1 MTEIKETKYLVET
14 VTVPVD
20 FGGDIK
26 TWLEQANT
34 HNFRWLLAHA
44 DDGVIWG
51 DVRDDGLH
59 LSTSLFGPEL
69 RAKTLQMARLFGEI
83 GELYLWKSDDGWS
96 ARLVIEGEGHT
107 KEYYDECQLL
117 WGTDVEET
125 DDGFVLLRH
134 GAEGLRH
141 APPIHEADI
150 KLPLQHKPLRL
161 NIRHFVDYDKDGQA
175 YVKFSRLISV
185 GQVDG
190 KEEGL

>member
-1 MTEIKETKYLVET
+1 MTEIKETKCLVKK

-20 FGGDIK
+20 FNGDIGA
-26 TWLEQANT
+26 WLRERANT
-34 HNFRWLLAHA
+34 HNLRWLLAHA

-51 DVRDDGLH
+51 EARDDGLH

-83 GELYLWKSDDGWS
+83 GELYLWKSDGGWS

-117 WGTDVEET
+117 WGTHVEKTEE
-125 DDGFVLLRH
+125 GFTRMHH

-141 APPIHEADI
+141 APPMPVPEG
-150 KLPLQHKPLRL
+150 KLERSLVL
-161 NIRHFVDYDKDGQA
+161 NVRHFVDYDGEGQA
-175 YVKFSRLISV
+175 YVEFSRLISI
-185 GQVDG
+185 
-190 KEEGL
+190 GLFNEKRRSK

>member
-1 MTEIKETKYLVET
+1 MTEIKETKCLVET

-20 FGGDIK
+20 FNGDIGA
-26 TWLEQANT
+26 WLRERANT
-34 HNFRWLLAHA
+34 HNLRWLLAHA

-51 DVRDDGLH
+51 EVRDDGLH
-59 LSTSLFGPEL
+59 LSTSLFGHEL

-107 KEYYDECQLL
+107 KEYYDRCQLL

-141 APPIHEADI
+141 APPMPVPGG
-150 KLPLQHKPLRL
+150 KLERSLVL
-161 NIRHFVDYDKDGQA
+161 NVRHFVDYDAEGQA
-175 YVKFSRLISV
+175 YVEFSRLISI
-185 GQVDG
+185 
-190 KEEGL
+190 GLFNKKRRSK